1 MAGKFAMKCGDEDEV
16 AVVEKYDRLFQPN
29 TRFRLSHRR
38 PNGFNLAEGEYET
51 VDVSPSVLCVRNSL
65 SGTDHLIPLVK
76 LPNFNIVFQP
86 A

>member
-16 AVVEKYDRLFQPN
+16 AAVEKYDRLFHPS
-29 TRFRLSHRR
+29 TRFHLTQRR
-38 PNGFNLAEGEYET
+38 YNCFNLAEGDYET

-65 SGTDHLIPLVK
+65 SGTSHLIPLVK